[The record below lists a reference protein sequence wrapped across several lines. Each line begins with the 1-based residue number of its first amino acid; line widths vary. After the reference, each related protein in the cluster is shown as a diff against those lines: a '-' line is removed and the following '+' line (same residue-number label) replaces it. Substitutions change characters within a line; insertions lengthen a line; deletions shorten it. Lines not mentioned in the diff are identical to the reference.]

1 MNVSPLVV
9 LIELIPE
16 GLQWVMVEE
25 EEEEG
30 EGDSVTW
37 GEGEMEGVV
46 SAGPR
51 REMAETRE
59 PEATGEE

>member
-16 GLQWVMVEE
+16 DLQWVMV
-25 EEEEG
+25 EG

-59 PEATGEE
+59 PEATEEE

>member
-9 LIELIPE
+9 LIEQIPE

-25 EEEEG
+25 E

-59 PEATGEE
+59 PEATEEE

>member
-16 GLQWVMVEE
+16 DLQWVMV

-59 PEATGEE
+59 PEATEEE